1 MISLGVFNAGRC
13 VDLKDASDRIKNWAR
28 RSLSLPSDA
37 VVTVSEITCRD
48 VKCPGVE
55 TAILVMLPGEPTRL
69 VKIPAPLLDVRL
81 DDIEAALK

>member
-1 MISLGVFNAGRC
+1 MISLGVRAGRSA
-13 VDLKDASDRIKNWAR
+13 DLKESSDRIKSWVR
-28 RSLSLPSDA
+28 QLLSLPNDA

-55 TAILVMLPGEPTRL
+55 TVILVMPPGAPTRL
-69 VKIPAPLLDVRL
+69 VKISAPLLDVQL

>member
-1 MISLGVFNAGRC
+1 MISLGVRAGRSA
-13 VDLKDASDRIKNWAR
+13 DLKEASDRMKSWVR
-28 RSLSLPSDA
+28 QLLSLPNDA

-55 TAILVMLPGEPTRL
+55 TAILVMPPGEPTRL
-69 VKIPAPLLDVRL
+69 VKIPTPLLDVQL